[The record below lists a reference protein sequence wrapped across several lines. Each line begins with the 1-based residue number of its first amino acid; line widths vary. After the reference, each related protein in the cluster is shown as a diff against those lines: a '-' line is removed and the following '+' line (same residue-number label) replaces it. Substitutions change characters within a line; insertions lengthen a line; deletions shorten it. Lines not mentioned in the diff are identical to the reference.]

1 MVTHSVGVLM
11 IVVLLEIVVVLEVIV
26 MAVKSGR
33 AVFVQ
38 VDSTHV

>member
-1 MVTHSVGVLM
+1 MVTHSV
-11 IVVLLEIVVVLEVIV
+11 VVIMVMVVVVAELYIMV
-26 MAVKSGR
+26 VKSRR

>member
-11 IVVLLEIVVVLEVIV
+11 VVVVVVPEVYIMV
-26 MAVKSGR
+26 VKSRR